1 MINIQPGAPRCV
13 APYTAPALT
22 PAQQQTQARQNAEN
36 GMNGEVSSH
45 WTENGK
51 RGRFQGMNGGGK
63 NWPQV
68 TNGSTAWAQ
77 GTNGAAAM
85 WPQGTNGG
93 QWQQGMNGGGNQW
106 PQGPNGAGMQT
117 SGGMSM
123 AVDPVNGGEDP
134 NTRFDTEATE
144 GLTSVVP
151 EDFDDHMSADEAAR
165 HSWRAL
171 LARNVGRSVIA
182 NFLLGTQN
190 TVSVEGELY
199 EVGTDYL
206 VIYQPAWDSHITA
219 DLYSVKF
226 VEFREPPSR

>member
-1 MINIQPGAPRCV
+1 MIQIQPGAPRCV
-13 APYTAPALT
+13 DPYAAPEP
-22 PAQQQTQARQNAEN
+22 ARQPTKPWTADQTESMPA
-36 GMNGEVSSH
+36 GTGTDIAPVS
-45 WTENGK
+45 
-51 RGRFQGMNGGGK
+51 
-63 NWPQV
+63 
-68 TNGSTAWAQ
+68 
-77 GTNGAAAM
+77 
-85 WPQGTNGG
+85 GG
-93 QWQQGMNGGGNQW
+93 Q
-106 PQGPNGAGMQT
+106 AL
-117 SGGMSM
+117 
-123 AVDPVNGGEDP
+123 
-134 NTRFDTEATE
+134 RFDSDATD
-144 GLTSVVP
+144 GLTSVAP
-151 EDFDDHMSADEAAR
+151 DDFNDHMSADEAAR